1 MHDKIQYSVILD
13 DSAQRAV
20 LLFVE
25 EPSDSSTTQT
35 VLKKYSKDRSAFM
48 SLDAQPNN
56 RCSRKEIN
64 HTPHGIDVFHPK
76 IQQTC

>member
-35 VLKKYSKDRSAFM
+35 VQKKTKDRSAFM